1 MRAVI
6 YTQGWRNLAAPLFFG
21 WLWAW
26 NWIATLCNRNS
37 NSSLAYFEMTLLDL
51 AKPILQRPRGTE
63 SRAQATHS
71 RSYTLQRGGLRTT
84 IHTYIYNTHCSK
96 KQQLFSIA
104 YSSLPE
110 RDCVSSKWLCAGL
123 GSESWWT
130 ACGFCNFAQHAPTCK
145 HKTPEL
151 VTVSLLVLTADICI
165 RMNCIDAHVPFWWTE
180 EK

>member
-1 MRAVI
+1 MRVYAGVAKFGSAAVFWLI
-6 YTQGWRNLAAPLFFG
+6 VGLKLDCYFVQSKFKQLAGVFRDDVIGFGETDSAKAPG
-21 WLWAW
+21 HR
-26 NWIATLCNRNS
+26 IS
-37 NSSLAYFEMTLLDL
+37 GPSHSLSLLY
-51 AKPILQRPRGTE
+51 P
-63 SRAQATHS
+63 
-71 RSYTLQRGGLRTT
+71 QRGGLRTT

-130 ACGFCNFAQHAPTCK
+130 ACGFCNFAQHALTCK